1 MIDLIEPNVGGNFKV
16 KVGESIVDLECRK
29 KRTLVIISLFV
40 NNEIVP
46 HIVGIL
52 DPTTM

>member
-1 MIDLIEPNVGGNFKV
+1 LIDSIEPNADGNFKV
-16 KVGESIVDLECRK
+16 KVGESIVDLECQK
-29 KRTLVIISLFV
+29 KRALVIISLFV